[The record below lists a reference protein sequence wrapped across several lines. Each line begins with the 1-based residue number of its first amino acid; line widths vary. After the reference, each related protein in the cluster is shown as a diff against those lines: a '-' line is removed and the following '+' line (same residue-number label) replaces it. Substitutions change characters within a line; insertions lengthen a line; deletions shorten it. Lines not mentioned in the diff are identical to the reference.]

1 MHAMPI
7 LTIEAAENL
16 LNALEDFLDQS
27 EASFVLII
35 ERGGAILGQHGEIP
49 PSVDPTIVA
58 ALAAGSFAAT
68 REVALRVGESEF
80 SALHQQGKE
89 RQILMSAVNEDAVLV
104 TVFGPR
110 TTLGLV
116 RFYSVRAVKRIAAI
130 LDQARGQSQL
140 PIDLGD
146 AQIDDS
152 CEVFDEDG
160 AASRA

>member
-7 LTIEAAENL
+7 LTIEAAESL
-16 LNALEDFLDQS
+16 LSVLEDFLDNS
-27 EASFVLII
+27 EASFALII

-68 REVALRVGESEF
+68 RELALRIGETEF

-89 RQILMSAVNEDAVLV
+89 RQLLMSSINEDAILV
-104 TVFGPR
+104 TVFGSK

-130 LDQARGQSQL
+130 LDRAREQSQV

-146 AQIDDS
+146 AALDDA
-152 CEVFDEDG
+152 CEVFDEHAG
-160 AASRA
+160 RRG